1 MEHRTVIR
9 TEVRT
14 VAPGASNH
22 AARDVGSRLLSAAR
36 LAYGLGAILILAV
49 TAMPPARAQT
59 AQGNEAELQIVS
71 SAQSFLIT
79 GIGNTYQANF
89 GVLDGL
95 GLHKP
100 LGITVT
106 QVRGGVIYWT
116 RLTLLTK
123 FSGTERAATVA
134 VHARY
139 KQRMRPGMI
148 LEGDSVEN
156 LTPVPLALPGKVI
169 HPAARAGTMFSRVI
183 GIFVS
188 EDSDD
193 LGPVSAQLVFTI
205 TGQ

>member
-9 TEVRT
+9 TEVGT

-22 AARDVGSRLLSAAR
+22 AARHVGRRLSSAAR
-36 LAYGLGAILILAV
+36 QACGLGAILFVAV
-49 TAMPPARAQT
+49 TATPPAWAQT
-59 AQGNEAELQIVS
+59 GQANETELQIVS

-100 LGITVT
+100 LGMTVT
-106 QVRGGVIYWT
+106 HVRGGVIYWT

-123 FSGTERAATVA
+123 FSGATRVATVA

-139 KQRMRPGMI
+139 TQQMRPGMI

-156 LTPVPLALPGKVI
+156 LTPVPLTLPGKVI

-205 TGQ
+205 AGR